1 MSWLINPLRIHCHV
15 LAHWKIN
22 SLRKL
27 CRVVLVCIN
36 SNVLIKVGPGKYTTV
51 FCFYF
56 HYTYKLCQQR
66 AAKSWDGKTNQDYVR
81 SRSSR
86 ISRNFSVG
94 LCGINF
100 ISLCLPFF
108 SVSPVYLTLKWRE
121 NLIGSV
127 WVSCLPWNHW
137 RRGLCRIK
145 LHRPGPFKSSS
156 ECSRTSV
163 LYF

>member
-27 CRVVLVCIN
+27 CRAVLVCIN

-66 AAKSWDGKTNQDYVR
+66 TAKSWDGKTNQDYVR
-81 SRSSR
+81 PRSSR

-100 ISLCLPFF
+100 ISLCLPYFCF
-108 SVSPVYLTLKWRE
+108 
-121 NLIGSV
+121 
-127 WVSCLPWNHW
+127 SCLPDIEMEGESDWFS
-137 RRGLCRIK
+137 LSQLSPLK
-145 LHRPGPFKSSS
+145 SLEEGPVQNQITQTRSFQ
-156 ECSRTSV
+156 V
-163 LYF
+163 LLRV